1 MLKSLVNDLLYMIIR
16 QRIIHDLGLS
26 SEFDQSGKPECFQL
40 VRDRRFGDAQQNR
53 KVAYTHLALFQSMKD
68 LHSCAISEQLE
79 KLYKSLGEMKE
90 LSNGVTSN
98 VTTLKLDIIVFRLH
112 FAFYIVHD
120 VLMDHIAITGV

>member
-16 QRIIHDLGLS
+16 QRITHDLGLS

-53 KVAYTHLALFQSMKD
+53 KVSFTHLALFQSMKD

-79 KLYKSLGEMKE
+79 KRC
-90 LSNGVTSN
+90 
-98 VTTLKLDIIVFRLH
+98 KLDIIVFRLH